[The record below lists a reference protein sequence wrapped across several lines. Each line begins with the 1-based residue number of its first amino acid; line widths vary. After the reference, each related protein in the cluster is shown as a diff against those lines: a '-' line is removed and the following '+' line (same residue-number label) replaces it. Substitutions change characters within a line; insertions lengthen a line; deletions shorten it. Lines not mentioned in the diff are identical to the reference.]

1 MCMYVWCTMI
11 LCDILSF
18 QQKTSTG
25 KEEIF
30 CLTEKRL
37 YFWGLYPWIVNV
49 QPRGVQAASPPAQP
63 TATQSNNSS
72 NQTRVR
78 ISLNLTL
85 LGRLQVSFLKTMIVI
100 ISDDF
105 SRISDQIRWDLVEIR
120 QDLVQILRD
129 SARSRCYLTKS
140 RPNLVGFG
148 QISTNPTRSR
158 QNRLDIN
165 RILTEPAKYHPRQ

>member
-18 QQKTSTG
+18 QPKNSTG

-85 LGRLQVSFLKTMIVI
+85 LGRLQVSFLKTHD
-100 ISDDF
+100 SYYFRRFFKDF
-105 SRISDQIRWDLVEIR
+105 RP
-120 QDLVQILRD
+120 D
-129 SARSRCYLTKS
+129 SMRSRRDPS
-140 RPNLVGFG
+140 RFSPNPSRFSE
-148 QISTNPTRSR
+148 ISLLSNE
-158 QNRLDIN
+158 I
-165 RILTEPAKYHPRQ
+165 